1 MGLNEDDIRQLIA
14 ILSKGLSD
22 EQTPKKTKTA
32 RKTKTNNTKT
42 KKTPASKNKFEKMP
56 EFGMCKEDLEFDKK
70 IRKPPPSVRNRP
82 FDFITVQCR
91 VCGKQEKVA
100 PSLVESIERYKC
112 NKCATGA
119 G

>member
-22 EQTPKKTKTA
+22 EQPTPKTKTS
-32 RKTKTNNTKT
+32 RKT
-42 KKTPASKNKFEKMP
+42 KKTPANKNKFEKMP
-56 EFGMCKEDLEFDKK
+56 EFSMCKEDLEFDKK
-70 IRKPPPSVRNRP
+70 IRKPPPTIRNRP
-82 FDFITVQCR
+82 FDFITAQCR

>member
-1 MGLNEDDIRQLIA
+1 MGLSEDDIRQLIA

-22 EQTPKKTKTA
+22 EQPAQKT
-32 RKTKTNNTKT
+32 RKTRKTTNNTKT
-42 KKTPASKNKFEKMP
+42 TKTPAKKNQFEKMP
-56 EFGMCKEDLEFDKK
+56 EFSMCKEDLEFDKK
-70 IRKPPPSVRNRP
+70 IRKPAPSIRNRP

-100 PSLVESIERYKC
+100 PSLVESIYRYKC